1 MMEGFIL
8 SDLQAFLYLTTYLI
22 HAELIYEKMSIIL
35 ENLFLSLKFLSYDS
49 LLDKEWKVLDSSSIY
64 PIYCLQNILFLT

>member
-22 HAELIYEKMSIIL
+22 HAELIYEKNVNHFGELVPEFKIL
-35 ENLFLSLKFLSYDS
+35 
-49 LLDKEWKVLDSSSIY
+49 VL
-64 PIYCLQNILFLT
+64 